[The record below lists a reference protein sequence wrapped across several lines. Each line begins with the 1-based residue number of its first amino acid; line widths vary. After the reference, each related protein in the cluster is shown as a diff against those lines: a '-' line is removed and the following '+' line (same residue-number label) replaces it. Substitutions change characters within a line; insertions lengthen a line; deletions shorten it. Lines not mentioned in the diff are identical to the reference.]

1 VAAFNRQTG
10 SLRSGSQTP
19 SGFVVGALYNRQDD
33 IHRQLGGQWQ
43 SGISTPAT
51 TPYVIAF
58 TSPAGEKHGY
68 YDYWDDD
75 GIFNYFGEGQVG
87 DMQLTRGNSAL
98 LNHTRNGKRIL
109 VFQAL
114 GGVHRFLGEFRC
126 VGYRS
131 VRDIPDTTGQL
142 RVALVFRLE
151 PVRDDLGEAIYPS
164 EIPWLDNTAPMA
176 TVRQIM
182 TTVRTKQ
189 DLFRRRLASVE
200 RGCRL
205 TGVLDLRFLRASHIK
220 PWADSNDNERVDS
233 NNGLLLTPSA
243 DLLFDHGWIAFG
255 ERGKLLVSTRL
266 PTEVKEKVGLELTD
280 GRDCGGFSREQSE
293 FLAYHRDCV
302 YEDRGRQGA
311 IDYEKLL
318 D

>member
-1 VAAFNRQTG
+1 
-10 SLRSGSQTP
+10 
-19 SGFVVGALYNRQDD
+19 
-33 IHRQLGGQWQ
+33 
-43 SGISTPAT
+43 
-51 TPYVIAF
+51 
-58 TSPAGEKHGY
+58 
-68 YDYWDDD
+68 
-75 GIFNYFGEGQVG
+75 
-87 DMQLTRGNSAL
+87 MQLTRGNDAL
-98 LNHTRNGKRIL
+98 LNHARNGKLIL

-126 VGYRS
+126 IGYRS
-131 VRDIPDTTGQL
+131 VRDIPDTSGQL
-142 RVALVFRLE
+142 RVALIFRLE
-151 PVRDDLGEAIYPS
+151 PVHDDVGEAFSPS
-164 EIPWLDNTAPMA
+164 EIPWLDDSTPLA

-189 DLFRRRLASVE
+189 DLFRRRLTSVE

-220 PWADSNDNERVDS
+220 PWADSSDSERVNR

-266 PTEVKEKVGLELTD
+266 PTEVKEKVGLDLSD
-280 GRDCGGFSREQSE
+280 GRDCGVFTPEQSE

-311 IDYEKLL
+311 MEYRRLL

>member
-1 VAAFNRQTG
+1 MPAFKRQ
-10 SLRSGSQTP
+10 SGMIRTTSQTP
-19 SGFVVGALYNRQDD
+19 GGFVVGALYNRQHD
-33 IHRQLGGQWQ
+33 IHAQRGGQRQ
-43 SGISTPAT
+43 YGISTPSK

-68 YDYWDDD
+68 YDYWDED

-98 LNHTRNGKRIL
+98 LNHARHGKHIL

-114 GGVHRFLGEFRC
+114 GGVHRFLGEFEC
-126 VGYRS
+126 IGYRT

-142 RVALVFRLE
+142 RVALVFRLRPIHDDVGE
-151 PVRDDLGEAIYPS
+151 PIPTH
-164 EIPWLDNTAPMA
+164 IPWVDDTMLRP
-176 TVRQIM
+176 TVRQAL

-189 DLFRRRLASVE
+189 DLFRRRLTSVE

-220 PWADSNDNERVDS
+220 PWADSNDIERVDR

-243 DLLFDHGWIAFG
+243 DLLFDHGWISFAD
-255 ERGKLLVSTRL
+255 RGGLLVSSRL
-266 PTEVKEKVGLELTD
+266 PLEVKDKVGLELVD
-280 GRDCGGFSREQSE
+280 GRDCGEFTSEQAR
-293 FLAYHRDCV
+293 FLEYHRDCV
-302 YEDRGRQGA
+302 YEDRGRQVTMEYQG
-311 IDYEKLL
+311 LL